1 MIPYYIVYILLGIVG
16 FIMQPL
22 TLLPDVVLPSAIAT
36 SLATAG
42 TYLGVVDSVIP
53 YTLGALFVAFASM
66 IGIELAIF
74 AYKFI
79 RWVYQK
85 IPGVN

>member
-1 MIPYYIVYILLGIVG
+1 MIPYYIAYILLGIVG
-16 FIMQPL
+16 FSLQPIL
-22 TLLPDVVLPSAIAT
+22 LLPDVALPAAIAT
-36 SLATAG
+36 ALITAG

-53 YTLGALFVAFASM
+53 YTLGALFTAFASM
-66 IGIELAIF
+66 LTIELAIF
-74 AYKFI
+74 SYKFI